1 VEVTGSVR
9 PELDASI
16 ASKVMGRVQSVL
28 VREGD
33 RVHRGE
39 PLVVL
44 DARDLDASIS
54 QASAGLHAAA
64 VGYDTA
70 RTTARME
77 SALSQARIAEAQS
90 KVAQSEAALQ
100 AARARQDLVQA
111 GPRRQEREQAVLA
124 VSQADAGYTLAEH
137 NLKRMASLFDQGA
150 ISAQQYDQYH
160 SQFEI
165 VKSQLA
171 AAQQARSMVEEGSRT
186 EEIRAADQAVREAQ
200 AGVQEAHAALKSAQA
215 GALQTEVRRQEVQG
229 ARAQIGQSR
238 AGLLLAQMTRNEA
251 TIPAPFDGVVTKRLA
266 DPGTM
271 AAPGVPLLAVQGG
284 ALRLEASAPE
294 SVLAFVRRGSTVPMY
309 FDALQNHA
317 LTGRVVEI
325 APQGDESS
333 HTFTVKIDL
342 PAGCGA
348 LPGMF
353 GRARFITGM
362 EKRILVPS
370 SAMREREGLHYLYV
384 VDDSH
389 IARMRMVTVGEP
401 VGDRIPILSGLNPGE
416 QIVSK
421 GVDRLADGSLV
432 TGGQR

>member
-1 VEVTGSVR
+1 
-9 PELDASI
+9 
-16 ASKVMGRVQSVL
+16 
-28 VREGD
+28 
-33 RVHRGE
+33 
-39 PLVVL
+39 
-44 DARDLDASIS
+44 
-54 QASAGLHAAA
+54 
-64 VGYDTA
+64 
-70 RTTARME
+70 
-77 SALSQARIAEAQS
+77 
-90 KVAQSEAALQ
+90 
-100 AARARQDLVQA
+100 
-111 GPRRQEREQAVLA
+111 
-124 VSQADAGYTLAEH
+124 
-137 NLKRMASLFDQGA
+137 
-150 ISAQQYDQYH
+150 
-160 SQFEI
+160 
-165 VKSQLA
+165 
-171 AAQQARSMVEEGSRT
+171 
-186 EEIRAADQAVREAQ
+186 
-200 AGVQEAHAALKSAQA
+200 
-215 GALQTEVRRQEVQG
+215 
-229 ARAQIGQSR
+229 
-238 AGLLLAQMTRNEA
+238 MTRNEA